1 MLSESACAYP
11 LLGNFHKPIVCQW
24 CKHLLLN
31 VWRGGIPLLGKGTKG
46 WYLYSYQKC
55 LWEQRVSVLPE
66 MQHSPCPEV
75 RRVFLVGVSVTLAVS
90 VFSYNFSGMFLAEL
104 TVNVGKFTKPENVVV
119 VNVRQVLSVTVARTI
134 IQRFLYNLLTLL

>member
-46 WYLYSYQKC
+46 WYLSPIKNVFWNNGCQFCQKC
-55 LWEQRVSVLPE
+55 SMVLVLKFE
-66 MQHSPCPEV
+66 ES
-75 RRVFLVGVSVTLAVS
+75 FL
-90 VFSYNFSGMFLAEL
+90 
-104 TVNVGKFTKPENVVV
+104 
-119 VNVRQVLSVTVARTI
+119 
-134 IQRFLYNLLTLL
+134 